1 MWRYLFQK
9 LVIAVP
15 TLLAVVTFVFL
26 AMRLV
31 PGDPAVIMAGDY
43 ADAATLAQIRQEW
56 GLDRSL
62 PVQYG
67 QFLTNLAQG
76 NLGKSIR
83 SRQDVL
89 YEVSLRLGVTVK
101 LALLSILVA
110 GLVGGIAGVISAT
123 SPNTGW
129 DYASTIFALLGVSM
143 PIFWSGLLLIILFS
157 LRLDW
162 LPTGGVGSFSHYILP
177 AASLGVFSAGV
188 IARQT
193 RSSMLE
199 SLTQDYVRT
208 ARAKGVKESRVILAH
223 ALRTSLIPIVTIT
236 GLQLGRM
243 LAGAILVETVFNL
256 PGMGSYLVLAIS
268 QRDYP
273 VIQVIIMIFAISFM
287 LINLLVDMIY
297 PILNPQV
304 TNR

>member
-1 MWRYLFQK
+1 MWRYLVQK
-9 LVIAVP
+9 LFIAVP

-67 QFLTNLAQG
+67 QFIANLARG

-89 YEVSLRLGVTVK
+89 HEVSLRLGVTVK
-101 LALLSILVA
+101 LAVLSILVA
-110 GLVGGIAGVISAT
+110 GLVGGVAGVVSAAQ
-123 SPNTGW
+123 PYTGW
-129 DYASTIFALLGVSM
+129 DYVSTIFALLGVSM

-162 LPTGGVGSFSHYILP
+162 LPTGGVGSFRHYILP
-177 AASLGVFSAGV
+177 AVSLGVFSAGV

-208 ARAKGVKESRVILAH
+208 ARAKGVSETNVIIAH

-256 PGMGSYLVLAIS
+256 PGMGSYLVIAIS

-273 VIQVIIMIFAISFM
+273 VIQVIIMVFAASFM

-297 PILNPQV
+297 PVLNPQV

>member
-1 MWRYLFQK
+1 MWRYLLQK
-9 LVIAVP
+9 LLIAVP

-43 ADAATLAQIRQEW
+43 ADAATLAEIRRDW
-56 GLDRSL
+56 GLDRPL

-67 QFLTNLAQG
+67 LFLGNLVQG
-76 NLGKSIR
+76 DLGKSIR

-110 GLVGGIAGVISAT
+110 VVVGGVAGVVSAAR
-123 SPNTGW
+123 PYTGW
-129 DYASTIFALLGVSM
+129 DYLSTLFALLGVSM

-157 LRLDW
+157 LRLEW

-208 ARAKGVKESRVILAH
+208 ARAKGVHEIKVILAH

-273 VIQVIIMIFAISFM
+273 VIQVIVMAFALSFM
-287 LINLLVDMIY
+287 MINLLVDMIY
-297 PILNPQV
+297 PVLNPQV